1 MTCMLDEDEAD
12 IEADIQR
19 ELDALGNDCLQIEDL
34 EDETPT
40 TPRANE
46 VKDNSLP
53 DSIEQYLRLLHSRT
67 EGAEEEVKECELIL
81 EKLPVNDGGLKDD
94 EALLAKRI
102 KDELGDDFE
111 EQPLV
116 LRDQVLSELEEAEL
130 KEEQEKQAAENRD
143 EDKNMF
149 ALEVVRPGVI
159 EEIQALEEKAQL
171 ELQELEKKQTGKFQE
186 REKWYQERKEE
197 EEARQEK
204 ERLARIQHQV
214 EFEAAQDKLLKEQQV
229 CVRFN
234 IMQAVFFLSAG
245 WCGTLNLAINCK
257 SFVLQ
262 MEIRAIEEERKR
274 QNEAFIEAQQKEA
287 QYQQEKRSNA
297 ATKIQKC
304 YKGYRV
310 RKEYQPLLET
320 KKQERMK
327 KRQEELDRIERVER
341 KLREDAERKKREE
354 EQKRKEENEKKK
366 REEEEKR
373 KLEAAEKQRKLEEEK
388 NRREEEK
395 RKKEEEKRRFEEEQR
410 IREEQQRKEEEQK
423 RRLEEEKRIREEEKQ
438 KKEEEQEKLR
448 KLEEEK
454 RMKEEEQLKKQ
465 EQEKLRRFA
474 EEERR
479 REEEKRKK
487 EQEER
492 RKRVAEEKH
501 AETERKW
508 KVEEE
513 ERAKRVQENE
523 KELREEQLRSTKEQ
537 KRNVEERIGKREKE
551 NKGEKEEFGAK
562 KKEWEVEEWKE
573 QEGHKEGVKMMTQDG
588 KEESRKVE
596 QTGKGLTPK
605 TFEDGSQGHVVKSEP
620 CDMRNEE
627 EMRPSQ
633 LNLSDQS
640 KVPSLALTEEL
651 EARRLLWLKE
661 HVPLSSNLTAEE
673 RDHPVALKSKPRRAF
688 SASKHLPALTEEK
701 LLQSSS
707 TNTPLFRVQA
717 VAFRDEPSCSMR
729 SLDKCPE
736 LRSLTLHNCGLHAV
750 EGLEKCTEL
759 QELHLKNNK
768 IEAIN
773 CRGLSK
779 LEVISLA
786 DNNLASIH
794 GFEGCISV
802 VSLDLCNNKITR
814 IGDLSMCNKLQELL
828 MANNQL
834 INTKGL
840 SCLRNLQHLD
850 LSQNHLARVTGIERC
865 VLLQTLNLRA
875 NNLQEPPHLTD
886 CVLLREIRL
895 DDNSISSLDCLSSAW
910 LPLLQ
915 LLSVSQNSIS
925 QLSPLENLIS
935 LETLDLSNNLISDNE
950 SLIPGLQSGGRRL
963 KTLSIEGNPVQ
974 EDPDCRSSI
983 LQALPCLKSLDGEY
997 LAGKDV
1003 VKVPN
1008 EAVFVDMCQRQL
1020 RSQKDFLLKQATQE
1034 ISSDIQAYEPDQLSK
1049 RLQFMSQ
1056 YHNERLELAVRHL
1069 REHETFAEESYQS
1082 TASKKTPRDLDAR
1095 QTVESQNNQNKEKY
1109 SCRKQPINSL
1119 KQRHYAATKI
1129 QALWRGW
1136 YLRQLIK
1143 INTEKNIRQYSAYG
1157 DSSNGSPFPAK
1168 PRQAW
1173 RSADSPIVSADQLT
1187 VATTTVDHDELSV
1200 ASGALSH
1207 QSHRAEEL
1215 GTEWG
1220 FQNSQTTELMLRRAR
1235 KMKYNPARRKK
1246 LLDPNKRLALF
1257 KKLEETHKLRDV
1269 KPPPT
1274 RRQPPKRVE
1283 RVFSASK
1290 HLPALTEEKLLQS
1303 SPTNTPLFRVQ
1314 AVALRDEPS
1323 CSMRSLDKCPELRSL
1338 TLHNCGLHA
1347 VEGLEKCTELQELHL
1362 KNNKIEAI
1370 NFRGLSKLEVISL
1383 ADNNLSSIHG
1393 FEGCISVVSLDLCNN
1408 KITRIGDLSMCN
1420 KLQELL
1426 MANNQLINTKGLSCL
1441 RNLQHLDLSQ
1451 NHLARVTG
1459 IERCVLLQTLNLRAN
1474 NLQEPPHL
1482 TDCVLLREI
1491 RLDDNSI
1498 SSLDCLSSAWLPL
1511 LQLLSVSQNSISQL
1525 SPLENL
1531 ISLETLDLSNNLI
1544 SDTESLIPGLQSGGR
1559 RLKTLSIE
1567 GNPVQEDPDCRS
1579 SILKA
1584 LPCLK
1589 SLDDEYLS
1597 GQDVVTAP
1605 NEAVFVDM
1613 CQHQLQ
1619 SQKDLLLKQATQ
1631 EISSDIQAYEPDQ
1644 LSKRLQFMSEYHNE
1658 RLELAVRHLREHE
1671 TFAEESYQSTASK
1684 KTPRDLDAR
1693 QTVESQNNQNKEK
1706 YSCRKQPINSLK
1718 QRHCSLAFSSHSLAL
1733 GFHLSY
1739 I

>member
-1 MTCMLDEDEAD
+1 MTCVLDEDEAD

-34 EDETPT
+34 EDETST

-81 EKLPVNDGGLKDD
+81 EKLPVDGGLKDD
-94 EALLAKRI
+94 EALLATRI

-130 KEEQEKQAAENRD
+130 KEGQEKQAAENRD

-149 ALEVVRPGVI
+149 ALEVLRPGVI

-204 ERLARIQHQV
+204 EKQARIQRQV
-214 EFEAAQDKLLKEQQV
+214 EFEAAQEKLLKEQQV
-229 CVRFN
+229 LKQKLEMEAKEEERKLKEMEQRF
-234 IMQAVFFLSAG
+234 
-245 WCGTLNLAINCK
+245 
-257 SFVLQ
+257 Q

-297 ATKIQKC
+297 SIKIQKC

-373 KLEAAEKQRKLEEEK
+373 KLEAAEKQRKQEEEK

-410 IREEQQRKEEEQK
+410 IREEQQCKKEEQK

-454 RMKEEEQLKKQ
+454 RMTEEEQLKKQ
-465 EQEKLRRFA
+465 EEEKQRKFA
-474 EEERR
+474 EEARR

-492 RKRVAEEKH
+492 RKRDAEEKH
-501 AETERKW
+501 AEVERKR
-508 KVEEE
+508 KVQEE

-523 KELREEQLRSTKEQ
+523 NELREEQLRSTEEQ
-537 KRNVEERIGKREKE
+537 KRNVEERIGKQKKE
-551 NKGEKEEFGAK
+551 NKGEKEGFGAK
-562 KKEWEVEEWKE
+562 EKEWEVEEWKE
-573 QEGHKEGVKMMTQDG
+573 QEGNKEGVKMMAQDG

-596 QTGKGLTPK
+596 QTVEGLTPN

-620 CDMRNEE
+620 CDMRNEG

-640 KVPSLALTEEL
+640 KVPSLALTGEL

-673 RDHPVALKSKPRRAF
+673 RDHPVALKSKPRRVF

-701 LLQSSS
+701 LLQSSP
-707 TNTPLFRVQA
+707 TNIPLFRVQA
-717 VAFRDEPSCSMR
+717 VALRDEPSCSMR

-840 SCLRNLQHLD
+840 SCLRNVQHLD

-875 NNLQEPPHLTD
+875 NNLQEPPRLTD

-895 DDNSISSLDCLSSAW
+895 DDNSISSLDCFCSAW

-915 LLSVSQNSIS
+915 FLSVSQNSIS
-925 QLSPLENLIS
+925 QLSPLENLTS
-935 LETLDLSNNLISDNE
+935 LETLDLSNNLVSDTE
-950 SLIPGLQSGGRRL
+950 SLIPGLESGGRRL

-997 LAGKDV
+997 LSGQDV
-1003 VKVPN
+1003 VTAPN
-1008 EAVFVDMCQRQL
+1008 EVVFIDMCQRQL
-1020 RSQKDFLLKQATQE
+1020 RSQKDLLLKQATQE
-1034 ISSDIQAYEPDQLSK
+1034 ISSDIQAYEPDQRSK

-1143 INTEKNIRQYSAYG
+1143 INTEKWLAAVTIQSAWRGHVVRSRLRIEAKELPDPQRNSAAIVIQAHFRGQRVRRRLAEALRAAHFFDGDDEEEFDYDEEVDLSAFDFDESTLEHGWTPSDTPQMPSRGPVLKMPGQSTKNIRQYSAYG

-1200 ASGALSH
+1200 ASGTLSH

-1274 RRQPPKRVE
+1274 KRQPPKRVE
-1283 RVFSASK
+1283 YFAAREAMAHHLASTSQS
-1290 HLPALTEEKLLQS
+1290 TEERNRQQMTYSWVYKQAVVHKDEEQNVMGDRTEYAPENRANKTSPTKTNRPPVTLPQMDPAVLSGRSLPLIS
-1303 SPTNTPLFRVQ
+1303 SPLFSQYADQSRPQ
-1314 AVALRDEPS
+1314 EADFPRRD
-1323 CSMRSLDKCPELRSL
+1323 
-1338 TLHNCGLHA
+1338 A
-1347 VEGLEKCTELQELHL
+1347 
-1362 KNNKIEAI
+1362 
-1370 NFRGLSKLEVISL
+1370 
-1383 ADNNLSSIHG
+1383 
-1393 FEGCISVVSLDLCNN
+1393 
-1408 KITRIGDLSMCN
+1408 
-1420 KLQELL
+1420 
-1426 MANNQLINTKGLSCL
+1426 
-1441 RNLQHLDLSQ
+1441 
-1451 NHLARVTG
+1451 
-1459 IERCVLLQTLNLRAN
+1459 
-1474 NLQEPPHL
+1474 
-1482 TDCVLLREI
+1482 
-1491 RLDDNSI
+1491 
-1498 SSLDCLSSAWLPL
+1498 LSSA
-1511 LQLLSVSQNSISQL
+1511 
-1525 SPLENL
+1525 
-1531 ISLETLDLSNNLI
+1531 
-1544 SDTESLIPGLQSGGR
+1544 R
-1559 RLKTLSIE
+1559 
-1567 GNPVQEDPDCRS
+1567 
-1579 SILKA
+1579 
-1584 LPCLK
+1584 
-1589 SLDDEYLS
+1589 
-1597 GQDVVTAP
+1597 
-1605 NEAVFVDM
+1605 
-1613 CQHQLQ
+1613 
-1619 SQKDLLLKQATQ
+1619 
-1631 EISSDIQAYEPDQ
+1631 
-1644 LSKRLQFMSEYHNE
+1644 
-1658 RLELAVRHLREHE
+1658 
-1671 TFAEESYQSTASK
+1671 STA
-1684 KTPRDLDAR
+1684 TG
-1693 QTVESQNNQNKEK
+1693 E
-1706 YSCRKQPINSLK
+1706 QPIRTEKSNSAGARYNRGPRNK
-1718 QRHCSLAFSSHSLAL
+1718 R
-1733 GFHLSY
+1733 
-1739 I
+1739 